1 MKNKEKFVLDQMEHL
16 KKIHEDFNHLIQY
29 KNVLSKAASILGG
42 RVENDPSLSL
52 DISKDSVS
60 VHESLMN
67 AKEITIGH
75 LAGVILREEQERFN
89 KLIFR
94 ATRGNAI
101 VCFKELS
108 KPIVDYVGRKF
119 FKSAYVIIFQEGE
132 FIRDKIIR
140 VCDSFSGE
148 RYEIPYGGFT
158 NKLKELEIR
167 IRDARKILTNTR
179 DELRKFLSAA
189 NTIENEDSSALVV
202 YEWYVVKEKAIFTTL
217 DKCRKGDKLFFGLYW
232 IPNNKIAKVTDA
244 IVRLK
249 VDRNVS
255 APQVTKRELHSLNPP
270 SYIYLNEFTE
280 AFQDITDTY
289 GVPAY
294 QEVNSG
300 FFNIVTFPLLFGVMF
315 GDIGHGG
322 LVFLLSIFVVLFP
335 DFFTRLG
342 LGGVVKL
349 RYLIFMLGMFS
360 FFAGLCYNDFMSIPL
375 ELPHG
380 SCYDTVESDE
390 GHPMAVLKEDCVYP
404 IGFDPKWY
412 LSSNGLTYMN
422 SMKMKLSVILGV
434 AQMCIGIMMKGL
446 NAIHFRRPI
455 DFLFE
460 FVPQIILMLCL
471 FGYMDALIIVK
482 WFFPWQDRTAEA
494 PSIITTMI
502 GMFLKFGEIP
512 AGSAPLLHSA
522 EYQQNFSQKLLLVS
536 LICVPTMLF
545 VKPIWFLLT
554 QKHEHQ
560 SEHKSLEAV
569 LPDEERHEGIELA
582 DLSHDSQ
589 KKLSSK
595 KDVPHESDKPKTI
608 SIPKDE
614 QVKDAHAEELKEMKQ
629 ADAEKPKPFRK
640 SRHPKQEAHKHHI
653 TEVHDL
659 LEYIDKGD
667 KGTHDFS
674 EVFIHQLIETIEFV
688 LGTVSNTA
696 SYLRLWALSLA
707 HSQLAA
713 VFFEKLLGGLA
724 LETNEGRGSAILVF
738 FMFPI
743 FFSFTLFVLMCMD
756 SMECFLHCIRLHW
769 VEFQNKFYKGN
780 GYKFAPYSHS
790 SVLTKHNEAIER

>member
-1 MKNKEKFVLDQMEHL
+1 MKTKEKFVLDQMEHL

-42 RVENDPSLSL
+42 RVENDQSVSL
-52 DISKDSVS
+52 DMSKESIS
-60 VHESLMN
+60 VHESLVN

-89 KLIFR
+89 RLIFR

-101 VCFKELS
+101 VCFKELG
-108 KPIVDYVGRKF
+108 KPICDYAGRKY

-140 VCDSFSGE
+140 ICDSFTGE

-158 NKLKELEIR
+158 NKLKELEIK
-167 IRDARKILTNTR
+167 IRDTRKILTNTR

-189 NTIENEDSSALVV
+189 NTIENEDSSALIV
-202 YEWYVVKEKAIFTTL
+202 YEWYVIKEKAIFTTL

-255 APQVTKRELHSLNPP
+255 APQVTKRELHKLNPP
-270 SYIYLNEFTE
+270 SYICLNEFTE

-289 GVPAY
+289 GVPMY

-300 FFNIVTFPLLFGVMF
+300 FFNIVTFPFLFGVMF

-335 DFFTRLG
+335 DFFTKLG
-342 LGGVVKL
+342 LGGVVRL

-380 SCYDTVESDE
+380 SCYDTVINDE
-390 GHPMAVLKEDCVYP
+390 GHPTAVLKEDCVYP

-434 AQMCIGIMMKGL
+434 AQMCLGILMKGL
-446 NAIHFRRPI
+446 NSIHFRKPI
-455 DFLFE
+455 DFIFE

-471 FGYMDALIIVK
+471 FGYMDSLIVLK
-482 WFFPWQDRTAEA
+482 WLFPWEGRTAEA

-512 AGSAPLLHSA
+512 DGSAALLYSA
-522 EYQQNFSQKLLLVS
+522 DYQKHFSQRLLFIS

-545 VKPIWFLLT
+545 VKPLWFLIT
-554 QKHEHQ
+554 TRKHHDEDHN
-560 SEHKSLEAV
+560 EEEV
-569 LPDEERHEGIELA
+569 LLKDEEHPDGIELA

-589 KKLSSK
+589 KKLLDK
-595 KDVPHESDKPKTI
+595 KDIPKESTQAKAK
-608 SIPKDE
+608 SKPKDE
-614 QVKDAHAEELKEMKQ
+614 ENKVQHEEELKEMKQ
-629 ADAEKPKPFRK
+629 SEVQVKNKT
-640 SRHPKQEAHKHHI
+640 RHHKQDAHKHHK
-653 TEVHDL
+653 EVAEIHDL
-659 LEYIDKGD
+659 LEYVDQGE

-743 FFSFTLFVLMCMD
+743 FFSFTLFVLM
-756 SMECFLHCIRLHW
+756 
-769 VEFQNKFYKGN
+769 
-780 GYKFAPYSHS
+780 
-790 SVLTKHNEAIER
+790 